1 MINDKKS
8 VIFDFI
14 SPFIQT
20 VKRNGQYLQKYQ
32 KLWKLTSVYEMTYR
46 FVLGP
51 TLLNSLELVLFYLEK
66 LQRSKWSKILLTN
79 GKRTSPLE
87 VDFQMKIE

>member
-8 VIFDFI
+8 VIFDLLAHLSRLSKEI
-14 SPFIQT
+14 ASIY
-20 VKRNGQYLQKYQ
+20 KKYP

-66 LQRSKWSKILLTN
+66 LQRSKWSKI
-79 GKRTSPLE
+79 
-87 VDFQMKIE
+87 

>member
-8 VIFDFI
+8 VIFDLLAHLSRLSKEI
-14 SPFIQT
+14 ASIY
-20 VKRNGQYLQKYQ
+20 KKYQ

-51 TLLNSLELVLFYLEK
+51 TFLNSLELVLFYLEK
-66 LQRSKWSKILLTN
+66 LQRSKWSKI
-79 GKRTSPLE
+79 
-87 VDFQMKIE
+87 

>member
-1 MINDKKS
+1 
-8 VIFDFI
+8 
-14 SPFIQT
+14 
-20 VKRNGQYLQKYQ
+20 
-32 KLWKLTSVYEMTYR
+32 MTYR

-66 LQRSKWSKILLTN
+66 LQRPKWSKILLTN

>member
-8 VIFDFI
+8 VIFDLLAHLSRLSKEI
-14 SPFIQT
+14 ASIY
-20 VKRNGQYLQKYQ
+20 KKYQ

-66 LQRSKWSKILLTN
+66 LQRSKWSKI
-79 GKRTSPLE
+79 
-87 VDFQMKIE
+87 

>member
-51 TLLNSLELVLFYLEK
+51 TLLNSLDHQSGQKYNLQMGKELL
-66 LQRSKWSKILLTN
+66 
-79 GKRTSPLE
+79 P
-87 VDFQMKIE
+87 

>member
-8 VIFDFI
+8 VIFDLLAHLSRLSKEI
-14 SPFIQT
+14 ASIY
-20 VKRNGQYLQKYQ
+20 KKYQ

-66 LQRSKWSKILLTN
+66 LQR
-79 GKRTSPLE
+79 
-87 VDFQMKIE
+87 

>member
-1 MINDKKS
+1 MINDEKS
-8 VIFDFI
+8 VIFDLLAHLSRLSKEI
-14 SPFIQT
+14 ASIY
-20 VKRNGQYLQKYQ
+20 KKYQ

-66 LQRSKWSKILLTN
+66 LQRSKWSKI
-79 GKRTSPLE
+79 
-87 VDFQMKIE
+87 

>member
-8 VIFDFI
+8 VIFDLLAHLSRLSKEI
-14 SPFIQT
+14 ASIY
-20 VKRNGQYLQKYQ
+20 KKYQ
-32 KLWKLTSVYEMTYR
+32 KLWKLTSVNEMTYR

-66 LQRSKWSKILLTN
+66 LQRSKWSKI
-79 GKRTSPLE
+79 
-87 VDFQMKIE
+87 

>member
-8 VIFDFI
+8 VIFDLLAHLSRLSKEI
-14 SPFIQT
+14 ASIY
-20 VKRNGQYLQKYQ
+20 KKYQ

-51 TLLNSLELVLFYLEK
+51 TLLNFLELVLFYLEK
-66 LQRSKWSKILLTN
+66 LQRSKWSKI
-79 GKRTSPLE
+79 
-87 VDFQMKIE
+87 

>member
-8 VIFDFI
+8 VIFDLLAHLSRLSKEI
-14 SPFIQT
+14 ASIY
-20 VKRNGQYLQKYQ
+20 KKYQ

-46 FVLGP
+46 FVLVP

-66 LQRSKWSKILLTN
+66 LQRSKWSKI
-79 GKRTSPLE
+79 
-87 VDFQMKIE
+87 

>member
-66 LQRSKWSKILLTN
+66 LQRSKWSKI
-79 GKRTSPLE
+79 
-87 VDFQMKIE
+87 

>member
-8 VIFDFI
+8 VIFDLLAHLSRLSKEMASI
-14 SPFIQT
+14 Y
-20 VKRNGQYLQKYQ
+20 KKYQ

-66 LQRSKWSKILLTN
+66 LQRSKWSKI
-79 GKRTSPLE
+79 
-87 VDFQMKIE
+87 

>member
-66 LQRSKWSKILLTN
+66 LQRPKWSKILLTN

-87 VDFQMKIE
+87 VNFQIKIE

>member
-8 VIFDFI
+8 VIFDLLAHLSTLSKEI
-14 SPFIQT
+14 ASIY
-20 VKRNGQYLQKYQ
+20 KKYQ

-66 LQRSKWSKILLTN
+66 LQRSKWSKI
-79 GKRTSPLE
+79 
-87 VDFQMKIE
+87 